1 MRATEARNR
10 VHNLR
15 RLRHATEAAERACAT
30 VLRIAGQ
37 IRPSIVTAP
46 FPKHLREQI
55 MGICKTNKTG
65 VTITEIATITGAS
78 AVQIRWALRQLR
90 KSNQVEMRGHARG
103 AFYVWCA

>member
-1 MRATEARNR
+1 
-10 VHNLR
+10 
-15 RLRHATEAAERACAT
+15 
-30 VLRIAGQ
+30 
-37 IRPSIVTAP
+37 
-46 FPKHLREQI
+46 